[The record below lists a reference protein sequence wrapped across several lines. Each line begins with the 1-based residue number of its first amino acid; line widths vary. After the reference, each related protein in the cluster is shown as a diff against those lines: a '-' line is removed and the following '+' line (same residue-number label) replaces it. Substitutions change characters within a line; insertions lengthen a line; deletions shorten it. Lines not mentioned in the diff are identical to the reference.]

1 MAEVCISGILCCLT
15 LLLVILYNSR
25 NSIAHIRTKRY
36 QNFGCL
42 AGVLRR
48 PSFDDRLARG
58 ASPCGSEVSSI
69 QSDSPDVARRALP
82 PGPPDGSQNRPP
94 QLTRLTVPG
103 VQYSACSMSLQQLQH
118 NAASAELTRRSAQLP
133 QFVDTD
139 LPQYRPS
146 PIHMQRP
153 EISRMTN
160 TSPLPFAAS
169 WSTASQSQP
178 GGLMVGPVASSNQ
191 SALISLPF
199 VQQQLNLG
207 QSAAVQTN
215 AVNATMRFHG
225 ARVLPAEFDGSTA
238 AAASARPEY
247 AARQTQYKFFAPMA
261 MQLTAAQRRAFMQM
275 QPAAMCC
282 VHQSV
287 VVQQVFSRPLPRA
300 VALAATVPTV
310 CTVPPI
316 RQQQQ
321 QQLER
326 DRAGSWSNGAASAGN
341 SEAILVNE
349 LLQPNSA
356 GQLHALWTAQQPIV
370 SRNNDKFHSPS
381 TSTNSNSDTNDWEC
395 IDQRLPPPYPH
406 LKLDMST
413 NEDNTTTSSEQ
424 AESVTDSGLGD
435 GIGQADGFEIL
446 SSELQDTLVLH
457 ESEND
462 AGSVEQAD
470 DWSLRTM
477 VNNEADNN
485 DKDSDTVTDGSE
497 KCICHSPKPQR
508 RPSAEEMDKRRPY
521 LAMRHY
527 PAAAFRFYME
537 QHYDNLIRQVKE
549 REERRNKL
557 ERDMLELGIAD
568 DMKPQLR
575 LLLQQKES
583 NYNRLKRVKLN
594 KGMFIRIQTLGVG
607 AFGEVVLVQK
617 RDTLQLFAMKILRWS
632 EVVRRNQIAHVKAER
647 DILAEADND
656 WVVKLYWSFRD
667 DDCLYFILE
676 YIPGGD
682 LMGLLIK
689 QEIFSEELARFY
701 IAELVVAIENVH
713 NLGFIHRD
721 IKPDNILIDKQG
733 HIKLTDFGLCTGFR
747 PSHSSQAYK
756 QSKLLAVTGNFVFRI
771 FCGWF
776 RAYLYGRLAVLCC
789 AVVYGHAKQDSM
801 LFNCADQSDGQET
814 AAGRPL
820 SMHQKAHSLVG
831 TPNYIAP
838 EVLEQTST

>member
-1 MAEVCISGILCCLT
+1 
-15 LLLVILYNSR
+15 
-25 NSIAHIRTKRY
+25 
-36 QNFGCL
+36 
-42 AGVLRR
+42 
-48 PSFDDRLARG
+48 
-58 ASPCGSEVSSI
+58 
-69 QSDSPDVARRALP
+69 
-82 PGPPDGSQNRPP
+82 
-94 QLTRLTVPG
+94 
-103 VQYSACSMSLQQLQH
+103 
-118 NAASAELTRRSAQLP
+118 LP

-153 EISRMTN
+153 ELSRMMN
-160 TSPLPFAAS
+160 TSPLPS
-169 WSTASQSQP
+169 YLSTASQSQS
-178 GGLMVGPVASSNQ
+178 GGLMVGHVASSNL
-191 SALISLPF
+191 SVLTSRPF
-199 VQQQLNLG
+199 IQQQLNHDL
-207 QSAAVQTN
+207 SAAVRTN
-215 AVNATMRFHG
+215 NVSAATQFHG
-225 ARVLPAEFDGSTA
+225 ARALPAEFDGSIM

-261 MQLTAAQRRAFMQM
+261 MQLTAAQRHALMQM
-275 QPAAMCC
+275 QPASMCC
-282 VHQSV
+282 VRQSV
-287 VVQQVFSRPLPRA
+287 VVQQVFSRPLPRPI
-300 VALAATVPTV
+300 ALAATVPTA

-321 QQLER
+321 QLQR

-341 SEAILVNE
+341 SEAMLVNE
-349 LLQPNSA
+349 LCQLQPSSA
-356 GQLHALWTAQQPIV
+356 AQLHALWTAQQPMI
-370 SRNNDKFHSPS
+370 SRNNGKFHSPS

-395 IDQRLPPPYPH
+395 IDQRLPPSYPH
-406 LKLDMST
+406 LKLDIST

-477 VNNEADNN
+477 VNNEAGNN
-485 DKDSDTVTDGSE
+485 DNDSDTVTDSSE

-549 REERRNKL
+549 REERRSKL

-594 KGMFIRIQTLGVG
+594 KDMFIRIQTLGVG

-713 NLGFIHRD
+713 KLGFIHRD

-756 QSKLLAVTGNFVFRI
+756 QSKLLAITRNSEETYFVRNHI
-771 FCGWF
+771 FCSCL
-776 RAYLYGRLAVLCC
+776 RVYLY
-789 AVVYGHAKQDSM
+789 
-801 LFNCADQSDGQET
+801 
-814 AAGRPL
+814 
-820 SMHQKAHSLVG
+820 
-831 TPNYIAP
+831 
-838 EVLEQTST
+838 